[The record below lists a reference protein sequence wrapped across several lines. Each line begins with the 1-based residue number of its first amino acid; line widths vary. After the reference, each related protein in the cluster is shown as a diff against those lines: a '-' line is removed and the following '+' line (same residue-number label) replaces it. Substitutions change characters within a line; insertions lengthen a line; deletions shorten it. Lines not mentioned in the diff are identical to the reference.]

1 MMSKLKQVALA
12 DWVLA
17 AMMVAASV
25 AGFAASFGL
34 PPPALEPIGPAMFP
48 RATAIILLLLAL
60 QVLWEALQSGGET
73 AAASGYRRRYDL
85 LIVLAVATVLYIGVM
100 QLAWLGFRE
109 ATVVYV
115 FALSMALFDLK
126 VRYLLPVAVL
136 AIVLGAGLSW
146 LFTSLLYV
154 DLP

>member
-17 AMMVAASV
+17 AMMVVASV

-48 RATAIILLLLAL
+48 RATAIILFLLAL
-60 QVLWEALQSGGET
+60 RVLWEALLSSSET
-73 AAASGYRRRYDL
+73 AAPGYRRRYDL
-85 LIVLAVATVLYIGVM
+85 LIILAVATVLYIGVM

-109 ATVVYV
+109 AKVVYV
-115 FALSMALFDLK
+115 FVLAMALFDLK